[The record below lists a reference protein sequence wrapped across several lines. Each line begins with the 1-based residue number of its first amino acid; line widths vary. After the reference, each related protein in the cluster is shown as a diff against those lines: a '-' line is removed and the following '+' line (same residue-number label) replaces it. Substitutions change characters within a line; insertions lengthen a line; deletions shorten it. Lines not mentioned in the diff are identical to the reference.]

1 MMAAKEKAR
10 PNSGQA
16 VGLPPGTL
24 VHVGDPRT
32 ATVGIRVIDYSPSD
46 VRESEVSPEQCGRF
60 LDSNTVTWI
69 NVDGIHDL
77 DLIGALGRE
86 FKLHPL
92 LLEDVANTRQRP
104 KVDEYEGRLFIV
116 LKMLYVQEDDGSVDA
131 EQVSLVVGRNFVISF
146 QERPGDVFEP
156 IRDRIR
162 RAKGRIREAGADY
175 LAYALID
182 AVVDNYFLILEG
194 VGDRIEEL
202 EESVVSDPDTELLRG
217 IRRLKREAM
226 LLRRSVWPL
235 REVVSALCRGESPLV
250 RADTLPYL
258 RDVYDHTIQVA
269 DTIESFRDLIGGLRD
284 AYLTVISNRMNEV
297 MKVLTIIATIFIPLT
312 FVAGIY
318 GMNFEHMPEL
328 KYPWA
333 YPAVWAVMLL
343 VAIGMVIYF
352 KTRKW
357 L

>member
-1 MMAAKEKAR
+1 MAAKQKTR
-10 PNSGQA
+10 PKTTQA

-24 VHVGDPRT
+24 VHVGQPRT
-32 ATVGIRVIDYSPSD
+32 GAARIRVIDYSRSD
-46 VRESEVSPEQCGRF
+46 VQEHDVSPDQCARF

-77 DLIGALGRE
+77 DLIRALGRE

-92 LLEDVANTRQRP
+92 LLEDIANTRQRP
-104 KVDEYEGRLFIV
+104 KVDEYEDHLFVV
-116 LKMLYVQEDDGSVDA
+116 LKMLYVQGDDGSIGA
-131 EQVSLVVGRNFVISF
+131 EQVSLVLGPNFVISF

-162 RAKGRIREAGADY
+162 NARGRVREAGADY
-175 LAYALID
+175 LAYALVD
-182 AVVDNYFLILEG
+182 AVVDNYFLILES

-202 EESVVSDPDTELLRG
+202 EEGVVSDPDTELLRG
-217 IRRLKREAM
+217 IRRLKREAL

-235 REVVSALCRGESPLV
+235 REVVSALSRGESPLV

-258 RDVYDHTIQVA
+258 RDVYDHTIQVG
-269 DTIESFRDLIGGLRD
+269 DTIETFRDLIAGLRD
-284 AYLTVISNRMNEV
+284 TYLTVISNRMNEV
-297 MKVLTIIATIFIPLT
+297 MKVLTVIATIFIPLT
-312 FVAGIY
+312 FIAGVY
-318 GMNFEHMPEL
+318 GMNFEYMPEL
-328 KYPWA
+328 KWSWA
-333 YPAVWAVMLL
+333 YPAVWAIMLL
-343 VAIGMVIYF
+343 VAVGMIIYF